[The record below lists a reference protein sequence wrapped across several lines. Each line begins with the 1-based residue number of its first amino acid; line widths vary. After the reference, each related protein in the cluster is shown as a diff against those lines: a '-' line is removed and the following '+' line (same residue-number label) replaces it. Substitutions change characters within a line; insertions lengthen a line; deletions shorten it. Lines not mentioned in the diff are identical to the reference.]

1 MIKLSYDDNN
11 KVDEGYKCYNH
22 IFNGE
27 IDGNKI

>member
-1 MIKLSYDDNN
+1 MIKLSYDNN
-11 KVDEGYKCYNH
+11 KVDEVYKCYNH